1 MSALFPKD
9 KILRYLGEK
18 TKAYISYPISV
29 VSGLFLAVC
38 SCTVLPLFAGIR
50 ERGAGLGPAVAFLYT
65 APATNILAIIYTG
78 GLIGADLALARI
90 ILSVSFASI
99 IGMILSV
106 SFKGEEKR
114 FISSEPAP
122 SISQTFTDGGEKVE
136 PPRAEARGSSTRFIG
151 RNPPKHTLLRSVGAS
166 KGTLFAFIHGL
177 KARGFLR
184 RRVKS
189 YRFWVFFLILI
200 AILLFGASTLIGST
214 TKIIGL
220 SILIAA
226 LLAVIIFWMP
236 KEDTKAW
243 LLETLSFGRK
253 IVPLLLIGVFVAGI
267 LKTVIPEKIITTYV
281 GGNRVSSN
289 LFAVL
294 FGVFM
299 YFPTL
304 VEVPMAR
311 TFLDL
316 GMGRGPLLAYLLA
329 DPVISLPSI
338 LVVSRL
344 IGVKR
349 ILVYVGLITFF
360 CTLAGLIYG
369 FALTILQ

>member
-1 MSALFPKD
+1 MDFLVNMLRGGLDALQDYILAHTLTCLVPAFFIAGAMAALFPKD
-9 KILRYLGEK
+9 KILKYLGEK

-29 VSGLFLAVC
+29 VAGLFLAVC

-50 ERGAGLGPAVAFLYT
+50 QRGGGLGPAVAFLYT

-99 IGMILSV
+99 IGMILSAT
-106 SFKGEEKR
+106 FKGEEKK
-114 FISSEPAP
+114 ILSNVPTP
-122 SISQTFTDGGEKVE
+122 SISQTFTDGGEKV
-136 PPRAEARGSSTRFIG
+136 
-151 RNPPKHTLLRSVGAS
+151 
-166 KGTLFAFIHGL
+166 
-177 KARGFLR
+177 
-184 RRVKS
+184 KS
-189 YRFWVFFLILI
+189 YRFLVFFLILV
-200 AILLFGASTLIGST
+200 AILLFGASSLIGST
-214 TKIIGL
+214 TKTIIL

-226 LLAVIIFWMP
+226 LLVIIIFWMP
-236 KEDTKAW
+236 KEDTKSW
-243 LLETLSFGRK
+243 LRETLSFART
-253 IVPLLLIGVFVAGI
+253 IVPLLLVGVFVAGI
-267 LKTVIPEKIITTYV
+267 LKVVIPEKFITTYV
-281 GGNRVSSN
+281 GGNKISSN

-329 DPVISLPSI
+329 DPVISFPSI
-338 LVVSRL
+338 LVISKL
-344 IGVKR
+344 IGPKR
-349 ILVYVGLITFF
+349 MFVYVGLITFF

-369 FALTILQ
+369 FVLTVI

>member
-1 MSALFPKD
+1 MEFLLNILRGGLNALQDYILAHTLTCLVPAFFIAGAMSALFPKD
-9 KILRYLGEK
+9 KILKYLGEK

-29 VSGLFLAVC
+29 VAGLFLAVC

-50 ERGAGLGPAVAFLYT
+50 QRGGGLGPAVAFLYT

-78 GLIGADLALARI
+78 GLIGADLAFARI

-99 IGMILSV
+99 IGIILSAT
-106 SFKGEEKR
+106 FKGEEKKTLLNT
-114 FISSEPAP
+114 PTP
-122 SISQTFTDGGEKVE
+122 CCQQTFTDGGEK
-136 PPRAEARGSSTRFIG
+136 
-151 RNPPKHTLLRSVGAS
+151 
-166 KGTLFAFIHGL
+166 
-177 KARGFLR
+177 
-184 RRVKS
+184 VKS
-189 YRFWVFFLILI
+189 YRFWVFFLILV
-200 AILLFGASTLIGST
+200 AILLVGASALIGWAV
-214 TKIIGL
+214 KIPIL
-220 SILIAA
+220 AVLIAGV
-226 LLAVIIFWMP
+226 LFMIIFWMP
-236 KEDTKAW
+236 KEDILSW
-243 LLETLSFGRK
+243 LRETFSFART
-253 IVPLLLIGVFVAGI
+253 IVPLLLLGVFVAGI
-267 LKTVIPEKIITTYV
+267 LKVVIPEKIITTYV

-289 LFAVL
+289 LLAVL

-338 LVVSRL
+338 LVISKL
-344 IGVKR
+344 IGLKR
-349 ILVYVGLITFF
+349 LFVYVGLIIFF

-369 FALTILQ
+369 FTLTLF

>member
-1 MSALFPKD
+1 MDFLFDILRGGLNALEDYILAHTLTCLVPAFFIAGAMSALFPKD
-9 KILRYLGEK
+9 KILKYLGEK

-65 APATNILAIIYTG
+65 APATNILAILYTG
-78 GLIGADLALARI
+78 GLLGADLALARI

-106 SFKGEEKR
+106 SFRSEEKKI
-114 FISSEPAP
+114 ISNPP
-122 SISQTFTDGGEKVE
+122 TPVITQTLTDGGEKV
-136 PPRAEARGSSTRFIG
+136 R
-151 RNPPKHTLLRSVGAS
+151 
-166 KGTLFAFIHGL
+166 
-177 KARGFLR
+177 
-184 RRVKS
+184 S
-189 YRFWVFFLILI
+189 YRFWIFFLILV
-200 AILLFGASTLIGST
+200 AILLVGASSLIGWT
-214 TKIIGL
+214 TKVIGL
-220 SILIAA
+220 SILIAG
-226 LLAVIIFWMP
+226 LLAIIFFWMP
-236 KEDTKAW
+236 KEDTKSW
-243 LLETLSFGRK
+243 LLETWSFSRK
-253 IVPLLLIGVFVAGI
+253 IIPLLLIGVFVAGI

-289 LFAVL
+289 LIAVL

-338 LVVSRL
+338 LVVSKL
-344 IGVKR
+344 IGLKR
-349 ILVYVGLITFF
+349 IFVYVGLITFF

-369 FALTILQ
+369 FALTILK

>member
-1 MSALFPKD
+1 MDFLFDILRGGLNALEDYILAHTLTCLVPAFFIAGAMSALFPKD
-9 KILRYLGEK
+9 KILKYLGEK

-65 APATNILAIIYTG
+65 APATNILAILYTG
-78 GLIGADLALARI
+78 GLLGADLALARI

-106 SFKGEEKR
+106 SFRSEEKKI
-114 FISSEPAP
+114 ISNPPTPA
-122 SISQTFTDGGEKVE
+122 ITQTLTDGGEKV
-136 PPRAEARGSSTRFIG
+136 R
-151 RNPPKHTLLRSVGAS
+151 
-166 KGTLFAFIHGL
+166 
-177 KARGFLR
+177 
-184 RRVKS
+184 S
-189 YRFWVFFLILI
+189 YRFWIFFLILV
-200 AILLFGASTLIGST
+200 AILLVGASSLIGWT
-214 TKIIGL
+214 TKVIGL
-220 SILIAA
+220 SILIAG
-226 LLAVIIFWMP
+226 LLAIIFFWMP
-236 KEDTKAW
+236 KEDTKSW
-243 LLETLSFGRK
+243 LLETWSFSRK
-253 IVPLLLIGVFVAGI
+253 IIPLLLIGVFVAGI

-289 LFAVL
+289 LIAVL

-338 LVVSRL
+338 LVVSKL
-344 IGVKR
+344 IGLKR
-349 ILVYVGLITFF
+349 IFVYVGLITFF

-369 FALTILQ
+369 FALTILK

>member
-1 MSALFPKD
+1 MDFLLIMLRGGLDALEDYILAHTLTCLVPAFFIAGAMSALFPKD
-9 KILRYLGEK
+9 KILKYLGEK
-18 TKAYISYPISV
+18 TKAYISYPVAV
-29 VSGLFLAVC
+29 VTGLFMAVC

-50 ERGAGLGPAVAFLYT
+50 QRGAGLGPAVAFLYT

-78 GLIGADLALARI
+78 SLIGLDLALARI
-90 ILSVSFASI
+90 ILSVSFASL

-106 SFKGEEKR
+106 SFKSEEKK

-122 SISQTFTDGGEKVE
+122 SISQTFTDGSEK
-136 PPRAEARGSSTRFIG
+136 
-151 RNPPKHTLLRSVGAS
+151 
-166 KGTLFAFIHGL
+166 
-177 KARGFLR
+177 
-184 RRVKS
+184 VKS
-189 YRFWVFFLILI
+189 YRFWVFFLILV

-226 LLAVIIFWMP
+226 LLAIIIFWMP
-236 KEDTKAW
+236 KEDTKSW
-243 LLETLSFGRK
+243 LLETWSFSRK
-253 IVPLLLIGVFVAGI
+253 IIPLLIIGVFAAGI
-267 LKTVIPEKIITTYV
+267 LKTVIPEKFITTYV

-289 LFAVL
+289 LMAVL

-338 LVVSRL
+338 LVISKL
-344 IGVKR
+344 IGLKR
-349 ILVYVGLITFF
+349 ILVYAGLITFF

-369 FALTILQ
+369 FALTII

>member
-1 MSALFPKD
+1 LDALKDYILAHTLTCLVPAFFIAGAMSALFPKD

-29 VSGLFLAVC
+29 ISGLFLAVC

-78 GLIGADLALARI
+78 GLIGADLAFARI

-106 SFKGEEKR
+106 SFRSEEKKI
-114 FISSEPAP
+114 FSNPPTPIV
-122 SISQTFTDGGEKVE
+122 SQTLTDGGEKV
-136 PPRAEARGSSTRFIG
+136 
-151 RNPPKHTLLRSVGAS
+151 
-166 KGTLFAFIHGL
+166 
-177 KARGFLR
+177 
-184 RRVKS
+184 KS
-189 YRFWVFFLILI
+189 HRFWIFFLILI
-200 AILLFGASTLIGST
+200 AILLVGASSLIGWT

-226 LLAVIIFWMP
+226 LLAIIIFWMP
-236 KEDTKAW
+236 KEDTKSW
-243 LLETLSFGRK
+243 LLETWSFGRK

-267 LKTVIPEKIITTYV
+267 LKTVIPQQFITTYV

-289 LFAVL
+289 LLAVL

-338 LVVSRL
+338 LVISKL
-344 IGVKR
+344 IGLKR
-349 ILVYVGLITFF
+349 LFVYVGLIIFF

-369 FALTILQ
+369 FALTIL

>member
-1 MSALFPKD
+1 MDFFLNMLRGGLDALQDYILAHTLTCLVPAFFIAGAMSALFPKD
-9 KILRYLGEK
+9 KILKYLGEK

-29 VSGLFLAVC
+29 IAGLFLAVC

-50 ERGAGLGPAVAFLYT
+50 QRGGGLGPAVAFLYT

-99 IGMILSV
+99 IGMILSAT
-106 SFKGEEKR
+106 FKGEEKK
-114 FISSEPAP
+114 ILSDTPGP
-122 SISQTFTDGGEKVE
+122 CCSQAITDGSDE
-136 PPRAEARGSSTRFIG
+136 
-151 RNPPKHTLLRSVGAS
+151 
-166 KGTLFAFIHGL
+166 
-177 KARGFLR
+177 
-184 RRVKS
+184 VKS
-189 YRFWVFFLILI
+189 YRFWVFFLILV
-200 AILLFGASTLIGST
+200 AILLFGASSLIGWT
-214 TKIIGL
+214 TKIIIL
-220 SILIAA
+220 SALILT
-226 LLAVIIFWMP
+226 LLAVVIFWMP
-236 KEDTKAW
+236 KEDTISW
-243 LLETLSFGRK
+243 LKETLFFART

-267 LKTVIPEKIITTYV
+267 LRVVIPEKIITTYV
-281 GGNRVSSN
+281 GGNKVSSN
-289 LFAVL
+289 LIAVL

-338 LVVSRL
+338 LVISKL
-344 IGVKR
+344 IGPKR
-349 ILVYVGLITFF
+349 LFVYIGLIIFF

-369 FALTILQ
+369 FFLTIMG

>member
-1 MSALFPKD
+1 MDFFLNMLRGGLDALQDYLLAHTLTCLVPAFFIAGAMSALFPKD
-9 KILRYLGEK
+9 KILKYLGEK

-29 VSGLFLAVC
+29 IAGLFLAVC

-50 ERGAGLGPAVAFLYT
+50 QRGGGLGPAVAFLYT

-99 IGMILSV
+99 IGMILSAA
-106 SFKGEEKR
+106 FKSEEKK
-114 FISSEPAP
+114 ILSNIPNLP
-122 SISQTFTDGGEKVE
+122 VSQTFTDGGEE
-136 PPRAEARGSSTRFIG
+136 
-151 RNPPKHTLLRSVGAS
+151 
-166 KGTLFAFIHGL
+166 
-177 KARGFLR
+177 
-184 RRVKS
+184 VKS
-189 YRFWVFFLILI
+189 YRFWVFFLILV
-200 AILLFGASTLIGST
+200 AILLFGASSLIGWT
-214 TKIIGL
+214 TKIIIL
-220 SILIAA
+220 SALILT
-226 LLAVIIFWMP
+226 LLAVVIFWMP
-236 KEDTKAW
+236 KEDTISW
-243 LLETLSFGRK
+243 LKETLFFART

-267 LKTVIPEKIITTYV
+267 LRVVIPEKIITTYV
-281 GGNRVSSN
+281 GGNKVSSN
-289 LFAVL
+289 LIAVL

-338 LVVSRL
+338 LVISKL
-344 IGVKR
+344 IGPKR
-349 ILVYVGLITFF
+349 LFVYIGLIIFF

-369 FALTILQ
+369 FALTLMR

>member
-1 MSALFPKD
+1 MDFLINMLRGGLDALQDYILAHTLTCLVPAFFIAGAISALFPKD
-9 KILRYLGEK
+9 KILKYLGEK

-29 VSGLFLAVC
+29 VAGLFLAVC

-50 ERGAGLGPAVAFLYT
+50 QRGGGLGPAVAFLYT

-99 IGMILSV
+99 IGMILSAT
-106 SFKGEEKR
+106 FKGEEKK
-114 FISSEPAP
+114 ILLNTPTP
-122 SISQTFTDGGEKVE
+122 CCQQTLTDGGEKV
-136 PPRAEARGSSTRFIG
+136 
-151 RNPPKHTLLRSVGAS
+151 
-166 KGTLFAFIHGL
+166 
-177 KARGFLR
+177 
-184 RRVKS
+184 KS
-189 YRFWVFFLILI
+189 YRFLVFFFILV
-200 AILLFGASTLIGST
+200 AILLFGASSLIGWT
-214 TKIIGL
+214 TKIIILSGL
-220 SILIAA
+220 ILA
-226 LLAVIIFWMP
+226 LLAVILFWMP
-236 KEDTKAW
+236 KEDTLSW
-243 LLETLSFGRK
+243 LKETLFFART

-267 LKTVIPEKIITTYV
+267 LKVVIPEKIITTYV
-281 GGNRVSSN
+281 GGNRVGSN

-338 LVVSRL
+338 LVISKL
-344 IGVKR
+344 IGPKR
-349 ILVYVGLITFF
+349 LFVYVGLIIFF

-369 FALTILQ
+369 FALTLL

>member
-1 MSALFPKD
+1 MDLLLSMLRGGLDALQDYILAHTLTCLVPAFFIAGAMSALFPKD
-9 KILRYLGEK
+9 KILKYLGEK
-18 TKAYISYPISV
+18 TKAYVSYPISV
-29 VSGLFLAVC
+29 VAGLFLAVC

-50 ERGAGLGPAVAFLYT
+50 QRGGGLGPAVAFLYT

-78 GLIGADLALARI
+78 GLIGADLALSRI

-99 IGMILSV
+99 IGMILTAT
-106 SFKGEEKR
+106 FKGEEKP
-114 FISSEPAP
+114 ILANVPASSIP
-122 SISQTFTDGGEKVE
+122 QTITDGGE
-136 PPRAEARGSSTRFIG
+136 EAI
-151 RNPPKHTLLRSVGAS
+151 
-166 KGTLFAFIHGL
+166 
-177 KARGFLR
+177 
-184 RRVKS
+184 S
-189 YRFWVFFLILI
+189 YRFWVFFLILV
-200 AILLFGASTLIGST
+200 AILLVGASSLIGWT
-214 TKIIGL
+214 VKIPIL
-220 SILIAA
+220 AVLIAGV
-226 LLAVIIFWMP
+226 LVIIIFWMP
-236 KEDTKAW
+236 KEDTKSW
-243 LLETLSFGRK
+243 LLETWSFGRK

-267 LKTVIPEKIITTYV
+267 LKTVIPEKFITTYV

-289 LFAVL
+289 LLAVL

-338 LVVSRL
+338 LVISKL
-344 IGVKR
+344 IGLKR
-349 ILVYVGLITFF
+349 LFVYVGLIIFF

-369 FALTILQ
+369 FVLTII

>member
-1 MSALFPKD
+1 MDFLFSMLRGGLAALEDYILAHTITCLVPAFFIAGAMSALFPKN
-9 KILRYLGEK
+9 KILRYFSEK
-18 TKAYISYPISV
+18 TKAYVSYPISV

-50 ERGAGLGPAVAFLYT
+50 QRGGGLGPAVAFLYT

-106 SFKGEEKR
+106 SFKSEEKM
-114 FISSEPAP
+114 IVSNPP
-122 SISQTFTDGGEKVE
+122 TPIISQTITDGGEKVE
-136 PPRAEARGSSTRFIG
+136 
-151 RNPPKHTLLRSVGAS
+151 
-166 KGTLFAFIHGL
+166 
-177 KARGFLR
+177 
-184 RRVKS
+184 S
-189 YRFWVFFLILI
+189 YRFWIFFLILI
-200 AILLFGASTLIGST
+200 AILLVGASSLIGWT

-220 SILIAA
+220 SILISA
-226 LLAVIIFWMP
+226 LVVIIIFWMP
-236 KEDTKAW
+236 KEDTQSW
-243 LLETLSFGRK
+243 LKETLFFART
-253 IVPLLLIGVFVAGI
+253 IVPLLLLGVFVSGI
-267 LKTVIPEKIITTYV
+267 LKVVIPEKIITTYV
-281 GGNRVSSN
+281 GGSRVSSN
-289 LFAVL
+289 LIAVL

-338 LVVSRL
+338 LVISKL
-344 IGVKR
+344 IGLKR
-349 ILVYVGLITFF
+349 LLVYVGLITFF

-369 FALTILQ
+369 FSITII

>member
-1 MSALFPKD
+1 MEFLLTMLRGGLDALEDYILAHTLTCLVPAFFIAGAMSALFPKD
-9 KILRYLGEK
+9 KILKYLGEK

-29 VSGLFLAVC
+29 VAGLFLAVC

-50 ERGAGLGPAVAFLYT
+50 QRGGGLGPAVAFLYT

-78 GLIGADLALARI
+78 GLIGADLALSRI

-99 IGMILSV
+99 IGMILSAT
-106 SFKGEEKR
+106 FKGEGKS
-114 FISSEPAP
+114 ILSDPP
-122 SISQTFTDGGEKVE
+122 VPPISQTFTDGGEK
-136 PPRAEARGSSTRFIG
+136 
-151 RNPPKHTLLRSVGAS
+151 L
-166 KGTLFAFIHGL
+166 
-177 KARGFLR
+177 
-184 RRVKS
+184 KS
-189 YRFWVFFLILI
+189 YRFLVFFLILV
-200 AILLFGASTLIGST
+200 AILLFGASSLIGWT
-214 TKIIGL
+214 TKIIIL

-226 LLAVIIFWMP
+226 LLAIITFWMP
-236 KEDTKAW
+236 KEDTKSW
-243 LLETLSFGRK
+243 LRETLSFART
-253 IVPLLLIGVFVAGI
+253 IVPLLLIGVFVAGV
-267 LKTVIPEKIITTYV
+267 LKVVIPEKFITTYV
-281 GGNRVSSN
+281 GGNRLSSN
-289 LFAVL
+289 LLAVL

-338 LVVSRL
+338 LVISKL
-344 IGVKR
+344 IGLKR
-349 ILVYVGLITFF
+349 LFVYVGLIIFF

-369 FALTILQ
+369 FALTII

>member
-1 MSALFPKD
+1 
-9 KILRYLGEK
+9 
-18 TKAYISYPISV
+18 
-29 VSGLFLAVC
+29 
-38 SCTVLPLFAGIR
+38 
-50 ERGAGLGPAVAFLYT
+50 
-65 APATNILAIIYTG
+65 
-78 GLIGADLALARI
+78 LARI
-90 ILSVSFASI
+90 ILSVSFASL

-106 SFKGEEKR
+106 SFKSEEKK

-122 SISQTFTDGGEKVE
+122 SISQTFTDGSEK
-136 PPRAEARGSSTRFIG
+136 
-151 RNPPKHTLLRSVGAS
+151 
-166 KGTLFAFIHGL
+166 
-177 KARGFLR
+177 
-184 RRVKS
+184 VKS
-189 YRFWVFFLILI
+189 YRFWVFFLILV

-226 LLAVIIFWMP
+226 LLAIIIFWMP
-236 KEDTKAW
+236 KEDTKSW
-243 LLETLSFGRK
+243 LLETWSFSRK
-253 IVPLLLIGVFVAGI
+253 IIPLLIIGVFAAGI
-267 LKTVIPEKIITTYV
+267 LKTVIPEKFITTYV

-289 LFAVL
+289 LMAVL

-338 LVVSRL
+338 LVISKL
-344 IGVKR
+344 IGLKR
-349 ILVYVGLITFF
+349 ILVYAGLITFF

-369 FALTILQ
+369 FALTII

>member
-1 MSALFPKD
+1 MDFLISMLRGGLDALKDYILAHTLTCLVPAFFIAGAMSALFPKD
-9 KILRYLGEK
+9 KILRYLGER
-18 TKAYISYPISV
+18 TKAYISYPISI

-78 GLIGADLALARI
+78 SLIGADLALARI
-90 ILSVSFASI
+90 ILSVSFASL

-106 SFKGEEKR
+106 SFKSEEKK

-122 SISQTFTDGGEKVE
+122 SISQTFTDGGEKV
-136 PPRAEARGSSTRFIG
+136 
-151 RNPPKHTLLRSVGAS
+151 
-166 KGTLFAFIHGL
+166 
-177 KARGFLR
+177 
-184 RRVKS
+184 KS
-189 YRFWVFFLILI
+189 YRFWVFFLILV
-200 AILLFGASTLIGST
+200 AILLFGASTLIGWT

-220 SILIAA
+220 LILIAA
-226 LLAVIIFWMP
+226 LLAIIIFWMP
-236 KEDTKAW
+236 KEDTKSW
-243 LLETLSFGRK
+243 LLETWSFSRK
-253 IVPLLLIGVFVAGI
+253 IIPLLLIGVFAAGI
-267 LKTVIPEKIITTYV
+267 LKTVIPEKFITTYV

-289 LFAVL
+289 LIAVL

-338 LVVSRL
+338 LVVSKL

-349 ILVYVGLITFF
+349 ILVYAGLITFF

>member
-9 KILRYLGEK
+9 KILKYLGEK
-18 TKAYISYPISV
+18 TKAYVSYPISV
-29 VSGLFLAVC
+29 VAGLFLAVC

-50 ERGAGLGPAVAFLYT
+50 QRGGGLGPAVAFLYT

-78 GLIGADLALARI
+78 GLIGADLALSRI

-99 IGMILSV
+99 IGMILTAT
-106 SFKGEEKR
+106 FKGEEKP
-114 FISSEPAP
+114 ILANVPASSIP
-122 SISQTFTDGGEKVE
+122 QTITDGGE
-136 PPRAEARGSSTRFIG
+136 EAI
-151 RNPPKHTLLRSVGAS
+151 
-166 KGTLFAFIHGL
+166 
-177 KARGFLR
+177 
-184 RRVKS
+184 S
-189 YRFWVFFLILI
+189 YRFWVFFLILV
-200 AILLFGASTLIGST
+200 AILLVGASSLIGWT
-214 TKIIGL
+214 VKIPIL
-220 SILIAA
+220 AVLIAGV
-226 LLAVIIFWMP
+226 LVIIIFWMP
-236 KEDTKAW
+236 KEDTKSW
-243 LLETLSFGRK
+243 LLETWSFGRK

-267 LKTVIPEKIITTYV
+267 LKTVIPEKFITTYV
-281 GGNRVSSN
+281 GGNRLSSN
-289 LFAVL
+289 LLAVL

-338 LVVSRL
+338 LVISKL
-344 IGVKR
+344 IGLKR
-349 ILVYVGLITFF
+349 LFVYVGLIIFF

-369 FALTILQ
+369 FALTII

>member
-1 MSALFPKD
+1 MDLLISMLRGGLDALGDYILAHTLTCLVPAFFIAGAMSALFPKD

-18 TKAYISYPISV
+18 TKAYISYPVSI

-90 ILSVSFASI
+90 ILSVSFASL
-99 IGMILSV
+99 IGMILSIT
-106 SFKGEEKR
+106 FKSEEKK
-114 FISSEPAP
+114 ILSNQPAP
-122 SISQTFTDGGEKVE
+122 VVSQTFTDGGDK
-136 PPRAEARGSSTRFIG
+136 
-151 RNPPKHTLLRSVGAS
+151 
-166 KGTLFAFIHGL
+166 
-177 KARGFLR
+177 
-184 RRVKS
+184 VKS
-189 YRFWVFFLILI
+189 YRFWIFFLILI
-200 AILLFGASTLIGST
+200 AILLVGASSLIDWA
-214 TKIIGL
+214 TKLIGL

-226 LLAVIIFWMP
+226 LLAIIIFWMP
-236 KEDTKAW
+236 REDTKLW
-243 LLETLSFGRK
+243 LLETYSFGRR
-253 IVPLLLIGVFVAGI
+253 IIPLLLLGVFVAGI
-267 LKTVIPEKIITTYV
+267 LKTVTPDKIITTYV
-281 GGNRVSSN
+281 GGNRISSN
-289 LFAVL
+289 LIAVL

-316 GMGRGPLLAYLLA
+316 GMGKGPLLAYLLA

-344 IGVKR
+344 IGIKR

-360 CTLAGLIYG
+360 CTVAGWIYG
-369 FALTILQ
+369 FVLTIIH

>member
-1 MSALFPKD
+1 MEFLLNMPRGGLDALQDYILAHTLTCLVPAFFIAGAMSALFPKD
-9 KILRYLGEK
+9 KILKYLGEK

-29 VSGLFLAVC
+29 VAGLFLAVC

-50 ERGAGLGPAVAFLYT
+50 QRGGGLGPAVAFLYT

-99 IGMILSV
+99 IGMILSAT
-106 SFKGEEKR
+106 FKGEEKK
-114 FISSEPAP
+114 ILLNTPTP
-122 SISQTFTDGGEKVE
+122 CCQQTLTEGGEE
-136 PPRAEARGSSTRFIG
+136 
-151 RNPPKHTLLRSVGAS
+151 
-166 KGTLFAFIHGL
+166 
-177 KARGFLR
+177 
-184 RRVKS
+184 VKS
-189 YRFWVFFLILI
+189 YRFWVFFLILV
-200 AILLFGASTLIGST
+200 AILLFGASSLIGWT
-214 TKIIGL
+214 TKIIIL
-220 SILIAA
+220 SVLILA
-226 LLAVIIFWMP
+226 LLAVILFWMP
-236 KEDTKAW
+236 KEDTLSW
-243 LLETLSFGRK
+243 LKETLFFART
-253 IVPLLLIGVFVAGI
+253 IVPLLLLGVFVAGI

-329 DPVISLPSI
+329 DPVISFPSI
-338 LVVSRL
+338 LVISKL
-344 IGVKR
+344 IGPKR
-349 ILVYVGLITFF
+349 LFVYVGLIIFF

-369 FALTILQ
+369 FALTIL

>member
-1 MSALFPKD
+1 MEFLLNMLRGGLDALQDYILAHTLTCLVPAFFIAGAMSALFPKD
-9 KILRYLGEK
+9 KILKYLGEK

-29 VSGLFLAVC
+29 VAGLFLAVC

-50 ERGAGLGPAVAFLYT
+50 QRGGGLGPAVAFLYT

-78 GLIGADLALARI
+78 SLIGADLALARI

-99 IGMILSV
+99 IGMILSAT
-106 SFKGEEKR
+106 FKGEEKK
-114 FISSEPAP
+114 ILLNTPTP
-122 SISQTFTDGGEKVE
+122 CCQQTLTEGGEE
-136 PPRAEARGSSTRFIG
+136 
-151 RNPPKHTLLRSVGAS
+151 
-166 KGTLFAFIHGL
+166 
-177 KARGFLR
+177 
-184 RRVKS
+184 VKS
-189 YRFWVFFLILI
+189 YRFWVFFLILV
-200 AILLFGASTLIGST
+200 AILLFGASSLIGWT
-214 TKIIGL
+214 TKIIIL
-220 SILIAA
+220 SVLILA
-226 LLAVIIFWMP
+226 LLAVILFWMP
-236 KEDTKAW
+236 KEDTLSW
-243 LLETLSFGRK
+243 LKETLFFART
-253 IVPLLLIGVFVAGI
+253 IVPLLLLGVFVAGI

-329 DPVISLPSI
+329 DPVISFPSI
-338 LVVSRL
+338 LVISKL
-344 IGVKR
+344 IGPKR
-349 ILVYVGLITFF
+349 LFVYVGLIIFF

-369 FALTILQ
+369 FALTIL

>member
-1 MSALFPKD
+1 
-9 KILRYLGEK
+9 
-18 TKAYISYPISV
+18 
-29 VSGLFLAVC
+29 
-38 SCTVLPLFAGIR
+38 
-50 ERGAGLGPAVAFLYT
+50 
-65 APATNILAIIYTG
+65 
-78 GLIGADLALARI
+78 LIGADLALARI
-90 ILSVSFASI
+90 ILSVSFASL

-106 SFKGEEKR
+106 SFKSEEKK

-122 SISQTFTDGGEKVE
+122 SISQPFTEGGEK
-136 PPRAEARGSSTRFIG
+136 
-151 RNPPKHTLLRSVGAS
+151 
-166 KGTLFAFIHGL
+166 
-177 KARGFLR
+177 
-184 RRVKS
+184 VKS
-189 YRFWVFFLILI
+189 YRFWVFFLILV
-200 AILLFGASTLIGST
+200 AILLFGASTLIGWT

-226 LLAVIIFWMP
+226 LLAIIIFWMP
-236 KEDTKAW
+236 KEDTKLW
-243 LLETLSFGRK
+243 LLETWSFSRK
-253 IVPLLLIGVFVAGI
+253 IIPLLLIGVFAAGI
-267 LKTVIPEKIITTYV
+267 LKTVIPENFITTYV

-289 LFAVL
+289 LIAVL

-338 LVVSRL
+338 LVVSKL

-349 ILVYVGLITFF
+349 ILVYAGLITFF
-360 CTLAGLIYG
+360 CTVAGLIYG
-369 FALTILQ
+369 FALTTLQ